1 MEKNPQ
7 QKHTNKAMLVKGIKM
22 LAISIVLIVASTY
35 LLTFVFLNKETL
47 PFYLL
52 FPFAVIVLGLT
63 IYYIFK
69 GIKTLVKALF
79 D

>member
-1 MEKNPQ
+1 MDKEPQ
-7 QKHTNKAMLVKGIKM
+7 QKHTDKKMLVKGLKM
-22 LAISIVLIVASTY
+22 LAISIILIVASTY

-52 FPFAVIVLGLT
+52 FPFAVIVMGIT